1 MFVRNRFYKMD
12 TPNDEAPF
20 ETEAASQSVAS
31 VEVETTFPEASTV
44 QHEEDDYFAK
54 APSIAM
60 EESTSLNSTI
70 LLDHHDPEPHTA
82 AQDPERSSI
91 NDQLQGQTIA
101 MEESSSLT
109 ESTVAGQQSAA
120 DALDNAVLHIDPPGT
135 ASPEKAEP
143 DTQDSACLAAVD
155 NISFS
160 SGDRPVFA
168 AAEQD
173 GAELVAAVSEEG
185 VGGRKRSQTVSQGDW
200 SDVVASVVDDTQSR
214 PRSKTSTSVA
224 WPGPVPQ
231 AGVPAQ
237 IASPPER
244 QASSAATVQPAS
256 PTAHAVP
263 AAVSSIPTAPAL
275 PADQPSPPPA
285 QSSAASR
292 RSSGSLPAPG
302 EPGAV
307 PLHPALQVSPP
318 HSPTPPAADPPRSN
332 ISDSVPQSPAG
343 PASSETATEHS
354 PHRGVSRTES
364 VSIDLETEVTVDVP
378 LGQTAEVSGSGSA
391 AAGTGEQAGL
401 ESVLEPGEWPDTPE
415 ERAAAEQRFSAWP
428 GEAGAGRGSEG
439 AGTATGMPDQPR
451 VLHGTPLD
459 RIAEVATLNNVSAD
473 MRQQVITNPHMLHT
487 YVPYKYVYRERHAC
501 LACSCVRLICMY
513 SCRRP
518 SRTTPT
524 SPPTCR
530 PSQRVCSG
538 APGERY
544 PLSLPPTN
552 HRLSPIFLIVSPR
565 SHTAGVDAD
574 QRSPDCT
581 GPGSAGQPQ
590 RRRSTARYQPHHH
603 RTTGLPGWLATAAT
617 VLTLDC
623 AH

>member
-1 MFVRNRFYKMD
+1 MLAIPWRGDSIPSTIPLIIAGPCFSGSLASSEGKIFTSLGIKDPTKVVRSPMLVRNRLYKMD
-12 TPNDEAPF
+12 TPNDGAPF
-20 ETEAASQSVAS
+20 ETDELAAPQSVAS
-31 VEVETTFPEASTV
+31 VEVETTFPEAPTV

-82 AQDPERSSI
+82 AQDAEESNS

-120 DALDNAVLHIDPPGT
+120 DALDNAVLHIDPPDA

-143 DTQDSACLAAVD
+143 NTQDSACLAAVD

-173 GAELVAAVSEEG
+173 GAELVAAAPEEE

-200 SDVVASVVDDTQSR
+200 NDVVASVVDDTQSR

-224 WPGPVPQ
+224 WPGPVSQ

-244 QASSAATVQPAS
+244 QASAAATAQPTS
-256 PTAHAVP
+256 PTAQPTSPTAQPTSPTHAVP
-263 AAVSSIPTAPAL
+263 ATVSSIPTAPAL
-275 PADQPSPPPA
+275 PTDQPSPPPA

-292 RSSGSLPAPG
+292 RTSGSFPAPG

-318 HSPTPPAADPPRSN
+318 HSPTPPAADPPHSS
-332 ISDSVPQSPAG
+332 ISDSVPPSPAG
-343 PASSETATEHS
+343 PTSSETATEHS

-391 AAGTGEQAGL
+391 AAGTGQQAGL

-428 GEAGAGRGSEG
+428 GEAGTGRGSEG

-459 RIAEVATLNNVSAD
+459 RIAEVATINNVAAG
-473 MRQQVITNPHMLHT
+473 MRQQVIANPTHVT
-487 YVPYKYVYRERHAC
+487 YLRTRAYKYVYFIYRETHAY
-501 LACSCVRLICMY
+501 LACFVHMHNYRA
-513 SCRRP
+513 
-518 SRTTPT
+518 
-524 SPPTCR
+524 
-530 PSQRVCSG
+530 V
-538 APGERY
+538 
-544 PLSLPPTN
+544 
-552 HRLSPIFLIVSPR
+552 V
-565 SHTAGVDAD
+565 
-574 QRSPDCT
+574 
-581 GPGSAGQPQ
+581 
-590 RRRSTARYQPHHH
+590 
-603 RTTGLPGWLATAAT
+603 W
-617 VLTLDC
+617 
-623 AH
+623 